1 MGKKLGSTPRLS
13 TRISWGVLPGYARV
27 CGAFAEL
34 LPRFLPG
41 GSANGAGELYWAPN
55 SATKKHSRQQ
65 TAPWTYPPGGVRRG
79 EEGVQ
84 QHLRLGRKLGGVLP
98 GSAHALAGE
107 YSPAMHVGAEHV
119 RGASSPLP
127 PLREQLCQRGASN
140 SSHQRSTKPQ
150 HAAANSITTHYLLY
164 VALARG
170 YGTAALS
177 AALSAD

>member
-1 MGKKLGSTPRLS
+1 MHVCAEHLRSFFPASSLAALPMGLGSCTGPQ
-13 TRISWGVLPGYARV
+13 TAH
-27 CGAFAEL
+27 
-34 LPRFLPG
+34 
-41 GSANGAGELYWAPN
+41 
-55 SATKKHSRQQ
+55 TKPQQ